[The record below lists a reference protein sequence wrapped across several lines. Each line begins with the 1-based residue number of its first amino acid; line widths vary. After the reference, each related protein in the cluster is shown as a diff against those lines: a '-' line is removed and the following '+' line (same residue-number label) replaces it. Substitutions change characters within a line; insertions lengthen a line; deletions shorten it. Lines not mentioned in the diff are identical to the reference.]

1 MRLTKPCQ
9 SYYSIEENIMCM
21 LKKGD
26 FMYMEIKNPFGL
38 RNGKLITVNDL
49 REDKNNTF
57 RPSAS

>member
-1 MRLTKPCQ
+1 
-9 SYYSIEENIMCM
+9 MCM

-26 FMYMEIKNPFGL
+26 FMYREIKNPFGL

>member
-1 MRLTKPCQ
+1 
-9 SYYSIEENIMCM
+9 MCM